1 MDIEIRSLT
10 KRYGAQVAL
19 SELTLAIPCGQ
30 RVALV
35 GPNGSGKSTLLRAI
49 MGLIACE
56 GTVRLDGASPFDERE
71 RVATRIAYV
80 PQIAPQL
87 GAPVREVV
95 QAVTRLRGL
104 DPNRVGEISARLGLD
119 LAAVAKK
126 PFRQLSGGMKQKLLV
141 ALAFASGASLL
152 ILDEPTASLDAGA
165 RDRFVALLDEA
176 TTSGATVLLCSH
188 RPDDVQRLADRVIEL
203 GEGRIVRDFTAM
215 TGAAERAPR
224 RAAQGNES

>member
-10 KRYGAQVAL
+10 KKYGAQLAL
-19 SELTLAIPCGQ
+19 SDVTLAVPGGQ

-49 MGLIACE
+49 MGLVACE
-56 GTVRLDGASPFDERE
+56 GTVRVGGASPFDERE
-71 RVATRIAYV
+71 RVAAKIAYV

-95 QAVTRLRGL
+95 YAVTRLRGL
-104 DPNRVGEISARLGLD
+104 DPNRVGEIAERLGLD
-119 LAAVAKK
+119 LAAAAKK

-152 ILDEPTASLDAGA
+152 ILDEPTASLDAAA
-165 RDRFVALLDEA
+165 RDHFVALLDEA
-176 TTSGATVLLCSH
+176 EKNGATVLLCSH
-188 RPDDVQRLADRVIEL
+188 RPEEVQRLADRVIEL
-203 GEGRIVRDFTAM
+203 AEGRVVRDFTAIS
-215 TGAAERAPR
+215 GAAERAPR
-224 RAAQGNES
+224 RAWKGNES